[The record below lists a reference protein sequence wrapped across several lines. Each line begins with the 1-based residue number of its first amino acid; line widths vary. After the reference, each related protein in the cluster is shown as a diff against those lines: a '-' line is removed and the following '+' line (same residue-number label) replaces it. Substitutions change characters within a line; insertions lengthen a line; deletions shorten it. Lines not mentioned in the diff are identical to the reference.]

1 MSIPTDK
8 KKKNEQP
15 TDKKELNEL
24 LKALGDFPKIPLVR
38 QLKKKFESQI
48 KIIESKEA
56 KDEKLEE
63 RRVTRLSRANESR
76 SGKMRRMWNYVK
88 QIKKNYHPDK
98 SFLWIRQELKK
109 FKENRATEIAEE
121 IWDNPSA

>member
-8 KKKNEQP
+8 KKKNELP

-76 SGKMRRMWNYVK
+76 SGKTRRMWNYVK
-88 QIKKNYHPDK
+88 QIKKNYYPDK
-98 SFLWIRQELKK
+98 SFLWIRRELKK

-121 IWDNPSA
+121 IWDNPSP

>member
-8 KKKNEQP
+8 KKKNELP